1 MSHDIGPSPNGKAL
15 DSDSSI
21 LQVRILVGQ
30 LYDPPSEDG
39 GFFCIIDNFI
49 AYFAN
54 IIYDINVKVK
64 SLNMK
69 GVVVKMIY
77 SMKTRVGYSEISSE
91 GYMTAG
97 DIVDALQDC
106 SNFQSQDIGVGLEY
120 LISEKRAWL
129 LNSWQIIFDKPMQM
143 GDEIEVSTWAY
154 KFDKLFGY
162 RNFMI
167 KDKEGNECVRA
178 NSTWFMVDLNTFCP
192 CRLTDKD
199 VEKYELSPRI
209 DMEYKPRKIKFP
221 SDMETIDTIRVHRY
235 HIDTNG
241 HMNNAW
247 YVKIAMEYID
257 DPDKVR
263 EIRVEYRASAKLND
277 IVTIKRNRIS
287 EKCTDLGMYDKEDV
301 LYASFEI
308 IVGD

>member
-1 MSHDIGPSPNGKAL
+1 
-15 DSDSSI
+15 
-21 LQVRILVGQ
+21 
-30 LYDPPSEDG
+30 
-39 GFFCIIDNFI
+39 
-49 AYFAN
+49 
-54 IIYDINVKVK
+54 
-64 SLNMK
+64 MK

-167 KDKEGNECVRA
+167 KDKEENVCVRA

-199 VEKYELSPRI
+199 VEKYELSPHI

-221 SDMETIDTIRVHRY
+221 SEMETIDTIRVHRY

-263 EIRVEYRASAKLND
+263 EIRVEYRTSAKLND

-287 EKCTDLGMYDKEDV
+287 EKCTDLGMYDKDDV